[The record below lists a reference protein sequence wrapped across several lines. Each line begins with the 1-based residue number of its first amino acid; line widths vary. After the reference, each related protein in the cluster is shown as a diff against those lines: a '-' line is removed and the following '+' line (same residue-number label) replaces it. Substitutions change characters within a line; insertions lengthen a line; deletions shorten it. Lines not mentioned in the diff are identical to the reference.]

1 MNRIECIEI
10 EEAILLSLFFYKIL
24 IEKFEYIILQMTECV
39 LSNVYN
45 KAIKTKGGVI
55 EKMSQKN
62 TKDKISWEEIK
73 DSVFVGVV
81 NQKKQQSF
89 LERGRIPCYHW
100 DGLSFF
106 CRLKEYNNG
115 TMQPIRINQEMMR
128 EWDCTFHQLFSQA
141 VKNTEQDSVV
151 IQAEK
156 LLPEY
161 NRKNIKTQVFV
172 FTNQEKI
179 FGASG
184 AFFSRKVKELAEQNN
199 SSLFI
204 LPSSVH
210 EAVLIPDK
218 DSLSAGELVD
228 ILKVEN
234 RTHMTELEILSDE
247 LYYYDRIQKIF
258 CRY

>member
-1 MNRIECIEI
+1 M
-10 EEAILLSLFFYKIL
+10 
-24 IEKFEYIILQMTECV
+24 QM
-39 LSNVYN
+39 
-45 KAIKTKGGVI
+45 
-55 EKMSQKN
+55 
-62 TKDKISWEEIK
+62 
-73 DSVFVGVV
+73 
-81 NQKKQQSF
+81 
-89 LERGRIPCYHW
+89 
-100 DGLSFF
+100 
-106 CRLKEYNNG
+106 
-115 TMQPIRINQEMMR
+115 
-128 EWDCTFHQLFSQA
+128 
-141 VKNTEQDSVV
+141 
-151 IQAEK
+151 
-156 LLPEY
+156 
-161 NRKNIKTQVFV
+161 FV
-172 FTNQEKI
+172 FTNQERT

>member
-1 MNRIECIEI
+1 M
-10 EEAILLSLFFYKIL
+10 
-24 IEKFEYIILQMTECV
+24 
-39 LSNVYN
+39 
-45 KAIKTKGGVI
+45 
-55 EKMSQKN
+55 
-62 TKDKISWEEIK
+62 
-73 DSVFVGVV
+73 
-81 NQKKQQSF
+81 
-89 LERGRIPCYHW
+89 
-100 DGLSFF
+100 
-106 CRLKEYNNG
+106 KEYNNG

-184 AFFSRKVKELAEQNN
+184 AFFSRKVKELAKENN

-210 EAVLIPDK
+210 EAVLISDNG
-218 DSLSAGELVD
+218 SLSAGELAD

-234 RTHMTELEILSDE
+234 RTHMTESEILSDE
-247 LYYYDRIQKIF
+247 LYYYDRIKKIF